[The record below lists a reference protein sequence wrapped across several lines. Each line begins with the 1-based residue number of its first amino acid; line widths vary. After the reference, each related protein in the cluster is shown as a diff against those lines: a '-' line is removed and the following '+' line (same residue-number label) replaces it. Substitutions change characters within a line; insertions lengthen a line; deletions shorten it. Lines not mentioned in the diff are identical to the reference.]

1 MKHID
6 IIVKGKVQ
14 GVFFRKF
21 TQLKANELGVLG
33 TVKNNEDSS
42 VSIEAEGCDEDLK
55 LFINWCHEGSPGA
68 LVNEVLVEENEC
80 KNYTNF
86 SIIR

>member
-42 VSIEAEGCDEDLK
+42 VSIEAEGSDEDLK
-55 LFINWCHEGSPGA
+55 LFIKWCHEGSPGA
-68 LVNEVLVEENEC
+68 IVNEVLVVESEC
-80 KNYTNF
+80 KYFTNF

>member
-21 TQLKANELGVLG
+21 TQLKAIELGVLG

-68 LVNEVLVEENEC
+68 IVNEVLVVEREC
-80 KNYTNF
+80 KNYTSF
-86 SIIR
+86 AIIK